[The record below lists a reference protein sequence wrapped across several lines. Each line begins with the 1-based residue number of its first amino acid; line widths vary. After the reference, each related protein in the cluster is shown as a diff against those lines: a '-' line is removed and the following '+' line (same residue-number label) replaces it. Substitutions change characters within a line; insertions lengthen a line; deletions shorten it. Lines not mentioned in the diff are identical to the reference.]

1 MTETIWCQWDDIDLP
16 NGFNLLTDENDL
28 TDQARLDQITVYIPK
43 YMGGAESLHRIP
55 KMTNLKLVQ
64 VLTAGYDDVL
74 PLIPE
79 GVTLANARG
88 LHDLST
94 AELTLTLTLASKARV
109 SALIASQSSQ
119 HWLRHVRDSII
130 DASVAIVGYGSVGQ
144 EIGRV
149 FLPFTQNI
157 TGYTRSGSN
166 GTKKISQLDAELNQ
180 YDIVILITP
189 LTAETKGLF
198 DLNKMKLMKRGALL
212 VNMARGPVVVTADLV
227 EALSS
232 GWITAAVDVTD
243 PEPLP
248 LNHPLWQ
255 APNLLISPHTGGNST
270 AFPGRAKKMIAQQLN
285 RLAQGE
291 PIPNVVTAS

>member
-1 MTETIWCQWDDIDLP
+1 MTETIWCQWNDIDLP

-28 TDQARLDQITVYIPK
+28 TDQAKLDQITVYIPK
-43 YMGGAESLHRIP
+43 YMGGADSLNRIP
-55 KMTNLKLVQ
+55 KMPNLKLVQ

-109 SALIASQSSQ
+109 TDLIASQSSQ
-119 HWLRHVRDSII
+119 KWLKYVRDSII

-149 FLPFTQNI
+149 FSPFTQNI

-189 LTAETKGLF
+189 LTGETKGLF

-212 VNMARGPVVVTADLV
+212 VNMARGPVVVTTDLV

-248 LNHPLWQ
+248 INHPLWQ

-291 PIPNVVTAS
+291 PITNVVTTS

>member
-1 MTETIWCQWDDIDLP
+1 MTETIWCQWNDIDLP

-28 TDQARLDQITVYIPK
+28 TDQAKLDQITVYIPK
-43 YMGGAESLHRIP
+43 YMGGADSLNRIP
-55 KMTNLKLVQ
+55 KMPNLKLVQ

-109 SALIASQSSQ
+109 TDLIASQSSQ
-119 HWLRHVRDSII
+119 NWLKYVRDSII

-149 FLPFTQNI
+149 FSPFTQNI

-189 LTAETKGLF
+189 LTGETKGLF

-212 VNMARGPVVVTADLV
+212 VNMARGPVVVTTDLV

-248 LNHPLWQ
+248 INHPLWQ

-291 PIPNVVTAS
+291 PITNVVTTS

>member
-1 MTETIWCQWDDIDLP
+1 MP
-16 NGFNLLTDENDL
+16 
-28 TDQARLDQITVYIPK
+28 
-43 YMGGAESLHRIP
+43 
-55 KMTNLKLVQ
+55 NLKLVQ

-109 SALIASQSSQ
+109 TDLIASQSSQ
-119 HWLRHVRDSII
+119 NWLKYVRDSII

-149 FLPFTQNI
+149 FSPFTQNI

-189 LTAETKGLF
+189 LTGETKGLF

-212 VNMARGPVVVTADLV
+212 VNMARGPVVVTTDLV

-248 LNHPLWQ
+248 INHPLWQ

-291 PIPNVVTAS
+291 PITNVVTTS

>member
-1 MTETIWCQWDDIDLP
+1 MSETIWCQWNDIDLP

-28 TDQARLDQITVYIPK
+28 TDQAKLDQITVYIPK
-43 YMGGAESLHRIP
+43 YMGGADSLNRIP
-55 KMTNLKLVQ
+55 KMPNLKLLQ

-109 SALIASQSSQ
+109 TDLIASQSSQ
-119 HWLRHVRDSII
+119 NWLKYVRDSII
-130 DASVAIVGYGSVGQ
+130 DSSVAIVGYGSVGQ

-149 FLPFTQNI
+149 FSPFTQNI

-189 LTAETKGLF
+189 LTGETKGLF

-212 VNMARGPVVVTADLV
+212 VNMARGPVVVTTDLV

-248 LNHPLWQ
+248 INHPLWQ

-291 PIPNVVTAS
+291 PITNVVTTS